1 MLLGAENWAFECGYC
16 STKVGSCGG
25 CCLYYVED
33 VNVETLYCCEWYLQ
47 VWSFFGEFENNRG
60 WNWNCIC
67 FKWKLVL
74 EAKGSAFVDVY
85 VYI

>member
-1 MLLGAENWAFECGYC
+1 MLLGAENWVFECGYC

-47 VWSFFGEFENNRG
+47 VWSFLVSLRIIEGEIE
-60 WNWNCIC
+60 I
-67 FKWKLVL
+67 
-74 EAKGSAFVDVY
+74 AFALNGN
-85 VYI
+85 